1 MTNTKTRK
9 MVGTA
14 LLAAIIVVLQT
25 VASGIKIG
33 PFTPTFSLIP
43 IVIGAILYG
52 EIYGAFLGLV
62 FGIIVVINVLSGAE
76 AMSTLMLEMHPVIT
90 VALCLLKGILAG
102 YIPGLVYKAL
112 KGTNEFVATAAA
124 AVLAPFI
131 NTGLF
136 CWALVTFFSEIA
148 ADFAAALKF
157 DSVGSFIMKG
167 IVGLNFLFELG
178 VNMVLTP
185 MIARIIKAVRK

>member
-1 MTNTKTRK
+1 MTNQKTRK
-9 MVGTA
+9 LVGTA
-14 LLAAIIVVLQT
+14 FLAAIIVVLQT

-52 EIYGAFLGLV
+52 EFYGAFLGLV
-62 FGIIVVINVLSGAE
+62 FGTVVFLNVLSGGE
-76 AMSTLMLEMHPVIT
+76 ALSTLMLQTNPVMTFLVCI
-90 VALCLLKGILAG
+90 LKGALAG
-102 YIPGLVYKAL
+102 FIPGLVYKAL
-112 KGTNEFVATAAA
+112 KHTNDFIATALA

-136 CWALVTFFSEIA
+136 TLVLTTTFIQIA
-148 ADFAAALKF
+148 KDFAAALGFENVSGFVLKA
-157 DSVGSFIMKG
+157 I
-167 IVGLNFLFELG
+167 IGLNFLFELG

-185 MIARIIKAVRK
+185 VVARIIKAVRK